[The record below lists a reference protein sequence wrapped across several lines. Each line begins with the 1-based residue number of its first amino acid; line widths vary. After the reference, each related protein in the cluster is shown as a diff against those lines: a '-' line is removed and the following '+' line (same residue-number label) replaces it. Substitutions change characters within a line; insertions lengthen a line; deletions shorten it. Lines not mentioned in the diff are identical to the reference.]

1 MTMMTTAEAA
11 AARGLG
17 LQAGLRP
24 RSPDV
29 CHQLAEDA
37 VEGNLPGGE
46 QGREYPAR

>member
-11 AARGLG
+11 EAGGLS
-17 LQAGLRP
+17 LQAGSRP

-37 VEGNLPGGE
+37 AEGNLPGG
-46 QGREYPAR
+46 QRGREHLVH

>member
-1 MTMMTTAEAA
+1 MTMMRTAEAA
-11 AARGLG
+11 AAGG

-37 VEGNLPGGE
+37 AEGNLPRGE
-46 QGREYPAR
+46 QGWEHPNR